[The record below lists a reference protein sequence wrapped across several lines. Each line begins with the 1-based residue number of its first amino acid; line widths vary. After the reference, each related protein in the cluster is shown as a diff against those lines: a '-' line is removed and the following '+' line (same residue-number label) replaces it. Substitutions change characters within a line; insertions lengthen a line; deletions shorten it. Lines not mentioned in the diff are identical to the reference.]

1 MKKIQQLSFCRIF
14 GIFERNRAKLLKTL
28 EHFTVKE
35 LIELTKRFNGF
46 LFDEALFIT
55 RELEIQKGYFQYPS
69 RLDVYFLILCIKGS
83 FNVSVNLRD
92 FTIEKGMAMVY
103 TPECILQINESNRA
117 VIRTVAITESFLQSI
132 HIDPKMIFSPL
143 VNVQET
149 PCWKLTDNELKIID
163 NYMHLIRSIYILP
176 EETYKSEMI
185 RGVIS
190 SVVFLFVHIWKRES
204 TAVKEIQDPR
214 DRTARHFSHF
224 MELLQK
230 HHNQEHHVAFY
241 ADRMCM
247 TPKYLSSLI
256 KDHSGRSA
264 AEWIDQYLI
273 LEAKSLLKYS
283 GKSVKEITDALHF
296 SDSSFFCK
304 YFKKKT
310 GITPTEYKKM

>member
-1 MKKIQQLSFCRIF
+1 LSICRIF
-14 GIFERNRAKLLKTL
+14 GIFEQNHAKMLKTL

-35 LIELTKRFNGF
+35 LIELTKKFNGF
-46 LFDEALFIT
+46 LFDEELFIT

-69 RLDVYFLILCIKGS
+69 RLDVYFLILCVKGS

-92 FTIEKGMAMVY
+92 FTIEKDMAMVY
-103 TPECILQINESNRA
+103 TPECILQINESNGA

-149 PCWKLTDNELKIID
+149 PCWELTKNELKIID

-176 EETYKSEMI
+176 EGTYKSEMI

-204 TAVKEIQDPR
+204 NAVKEIQDPR
-214 DRTARHFSHF
+214 DRSARHFSHF

-230 HHNQEHHVAFY
+230 HHNKEHHVAFY

-256 KDHSGRSA
+256 KEHSGRSA

-283 GKSVKEITDALHF
+283 GKSVKEITDELNF

-304 YFKKKT
+304 YFKKNT

>member
-1 MKKIQQLSFCRIF
+1 M
-14 GIFERNRAKLLKTL
+14 LKTL

-35 LIELTKRFNGF
+35 LKELTKKFNGF
-46 LFDEALFIT
+46 LFDEELFIT
-55 RELEIQKGYFQYPS
+55 RQLEIQKDYFQYPS

-92 FTIEKGMAMVY
+92 FTIEQGMAMVY
-103 TPECILQINESNRA
+103 TPECILQINESNGA

-163 NYMHLIRSIYILP
+163 NYMQLIRSIYILP

-204 TAVKEIQDPR
+204 NAAKEIRDPK
-214 DRTARHFSHF
+214 DRIARHFAHF

-230 HHNQEHHVAFY
+230 HHNKEHHVAFY
-241 ADRMCM
+241 ADQMCM

-256 KDHSGRSA
+256 KDHSGKSA

-283 GKSVKEITDALHF
+283 GKSIKEITDALNF

-304 YFKKKT
+304 YFKKNT